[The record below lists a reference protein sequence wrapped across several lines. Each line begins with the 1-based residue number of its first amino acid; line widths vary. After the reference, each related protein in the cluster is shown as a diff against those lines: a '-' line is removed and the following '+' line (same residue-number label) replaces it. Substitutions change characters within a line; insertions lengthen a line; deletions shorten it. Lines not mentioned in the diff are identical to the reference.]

1 MQLHDEFINFFIKHG
16 LYDER
21 TFNYLKYKTTTF
33 DYREEEKRPF
43 IGYSYSAPNNILTEI
58 EIFVPIITDYKT
70 LLINIY
76 VYTHAIILY
85 KQMGKKIE
93 NNDFNC
99 VLPMLYEKIYL
110 LENPREELEEYL
122 TILDDN
128 TRENGLKQHKVA
140 LNMQDELL
148 DYYKKKQP
156 NFQKLERKVKR
167 LSRKYK

>member
-1 MQLHDEFINFFIKHG
+1 MQLYNEFINFFIKHG
-16 LYDER
+16 LYDEN
-21 TFNYLKYKTTTF
+21 TFNYLKRNSTIF

-43 IGYSYSAPNNILTEI
+43 IGYSYSAPNDILREI

-76 VYTHAIILY
+76 VYMHAIILY

-93 NNDFNC
+93 TNDYNC
-99 VLPMLYEKIYL
+99 VLPMLYEKIYQ
-110 LENPREELEEYL
+110 LENPREELEKYL
-122 TILDDN
+122 IELDDN
-128 TRENGLKQHKVA
+128 TRENGLKQHKIA

-148 DYYKKKQP
+148 DYYKKKKP
-156 NFQKLERKVKR
+156 SFQKLERKVKR